1 MILTDRKPAARGVQ
15 RHQVATFFA
24 LSFGISWAV
33 WIGLAAAPLGI
44 GTRAGAVLN
53 VVAIAG
59 PSIAAVALS
68 IALGRRQL
76 RQPLA
81 GFSPLNVLLTWIIAI
96 LVVVRFGRAR
106 LASSPL
112 RRAATAP

>member
-1 MILTDRKPAARGVQ
+1 MILTDRKSAAQGVQ
-15 RHQVATFFA
+15 RYQVATFFA
-24 LSFGISWAV
+24 LSFGISWAI

-81 GFSPLNVLLTWIIAI
+81 SFSPLFRGGVETWPTA
-96 LVVVRFGRAR
+96 VDPRRGDVVRPI
-106 LASSPL
+106 S
-112 RRAATAP
+112 